1 MEVLLLTD
9 GLPVGISTADVLRRR
24 GVPVRLVREPTD
36 RDVAR
41 ELKSQFSAVAVLAR
55 DDIVALRLALVVEH
69 FAPGVPMVVT
79 VFDRTVAG
87 ELRRSVPGCSVIS
100 PADIS
105 APSLADACLEGR
117 PPGRPP
123 VAVRLLDQAIGA
135 LNPAYAGARILIAG
149 LIGLLLVLTLDTV
162 LLAAVLGIGPVD
174 AIYGAARTLTT
185 VAAEP
190 QISSGPQWLKL
201 VSAASMLLTVAFAA
215 MFTAGLVQRLLDPR
229 LVTIVGRR
237 SIPRRGHVIVIGLGQ
252 VGLRLCTLLT
262 SMNVPVVGV
271 EVDPDAPNVRL
282 ARGYGI
288 PVVIGHGE
296 DRGLLERLS
305 AERALALASVT
316 SNELVNVEIAV
327 AARAAQEALPVVLR
341 IREGDIAEETRA
353 LVRLGT
359 ICDIHA
365 LASEELA
372 DALVTTR
379 PDPLGNTTT
388 A

>member
-9 GLPVGISTADVLRRR
+9 GLPVGVSTADVLRRR

-100 PADIS
+100 PADIA

-117 PPGRPP
+117 PAGRPP
-123 VAVRLLDQAIGA
+123 LAVRLFDQVIGA

-149 LIGLLLVLTLDTV
+149 LLGLLLVFTLDAV
-162 LLAAVLGIGPVD
+162 LLATVLGIGSVD
-174 AIYGAARTLTT
+174 AIYGAASTLTT
-185 VAAEP
+185 VGAEP
-190 QISSGPQWLKL
+190 TITSGPQWLKL
-201 VSAASMLLTVAFAA
+201 ISAANMLLTVAFAA

-229 LVTIVGRR
+229 LATIVGRR

-262 SMNVPVVGV
+262 RMNIPVVGV

-296 DRGLLERLS
+296 DRGILERLS
-305 AERALALASVT
+305 AQRALALASVT

-327 AARAAQEALPVVLR
+327 AARAAQEALPVVLTSR
-341 IREGDIAEETRA
+341 HPR
-353 LVRLGT
+353 
-359 ICDIHA
+359 H
-365 LASEELA
+365 
-372 DALVTTR
+372 
-379 PDPLGNTTT
+379 NMTT